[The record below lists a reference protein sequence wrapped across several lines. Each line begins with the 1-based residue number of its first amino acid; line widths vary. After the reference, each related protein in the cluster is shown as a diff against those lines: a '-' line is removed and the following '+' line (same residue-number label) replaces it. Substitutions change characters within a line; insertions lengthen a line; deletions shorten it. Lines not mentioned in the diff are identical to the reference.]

1 MEYRRKWLLRPQLEL
16 KQWHLYL
23 ISRYHTAF
31 RPAPTPE
38 IQARLRQN
46 PRDKEENIE
55 KRVDA
60 YYRNVK
66 ELEDFYE
73 DAFYVNADQDPHV
86 VFEFIESCIINP
98 LPCKKLKS
106 L

>member
-1 MEYRRKWLLRPQLEL
+1 
-16 KQWHLYL
+16 
-23 ISRYHTAF
+23 RYHTTF

-55 KRVDA
+55 KHVET

-73 DAFYVNADQDPHV
+73 DAFYVNADQDPHA
-86 VFEFIESCIINP
+86 VFEFIESCIIKP
-98 LPCKKLKS
+98 LPCKK
-106 L
+106 

>member
-1 MEYRRKWLLRPQLEL
+1 LERLSQRRIDPVTGE
-16 KQWHLYL
+16 
-23 ISRYHTAF
+23 RYHATF

-55 KRVDA
+55 KRVEA
-60 YYRNVK
+60 YYGNVK

-73 DAFYVNADQDPHV
+73 DAFYVNADQDPYV
-86 VFEFIESCIINP
+86 VFEFIESCIIKP
-98 LPCKKLKS
+98 VPCKK
-106 L
+106 

>member
-1 MEYRRKWLLRPQLEL
+1 VERLSQRRVDPVTGE
-16 KQWHLYL
+16 
-23 ISRYHTAF
+23 RYHTTF

-55 KRVDA
+55 MCMES
-60 YYRNVK
+60 YYRNIK

-73 DAFYVNADQDPHV
+73 DAFYVNADQDPFA
-86 VFEFIESCIINP
+86 VFEFIESCIIKP
-98 LPCKKLKS
+98 LPCKKF
-106 L
+106 